1 MNKHYE
7 MFVLNYN
14 AITHPKDGQTQE
26 DILAIA
32 DKIIAKGVPSQI
44 QGTVTQSL
52 PANIATCINSLLSQ
66 HMLTTTSFDKY
77 VITDTGINHLITNG
91 QNVLTDLQSQLPVWF
106 GEVDGSQ
113 TDNDGFWT
121 VISEYYNYFYVDVPR
136 LKKIMSTDNE

>member
-14 AITHPKDGQTQE
+14 AINHPKDGQTQE

-52 PANIATCINSLLSQ
+52 PANIATCINSFRSA
-66 HMLTTTSFDKY
+66 TSYKTRASS
-77 VITDTGINHLITNG
+77 ILRRG
-91 QNVLTDLQSQLPVWF
+91 
-106 GEVDGSQ
+106 GESLD
-113 TDNDGFWT
+113 
-121 VISEYYNYFYVDVPR
+121 
-136 LKKIMSTDNE
+136 